1 MRINDK
7 RNASLRKRM
16 LESRKARLRE
26 SEEDIEVEADVQEN
40 GEVETELHDNILDLI
55 SAAIEANEVSVP
67 EIQDL
72 LANYSDEEEN
82 ENENEEE
89 DLEEDEEMTEEE
101 EEEVLEE
108 NRRRRVLEAKKRLA
122 ARKAVSPA
130 KTAREKRI
138 EEAKKRIAARKRILE
153 ARARLNKKNR

>member
-82 ENENEEE
+82 ENEEE

-122 ARKAVSPA
+122 ARKGVSAV

-153 ARARLNKKNR
+153 ARTRLNKKNR

>member
-55 SAAIEANEVSVP
+55 SAAIEANEVP

-72 LANYSDEEEN
+72 LANYSDEE

-122 ARKAVSPA
+122 ARKGVSAV

-153 ARARLNKKNR
+153 ARTRLNKKNR

>member
-7 RNASLRKRM
+7 RNSSLRKRM

-55 SAAIEANEVSVP
+55 SAAVEANEVSVS
-67 EIQDL
+67 EIQGL
-72 LANYSDEEEN
+72 LANYSDEEVE
-82 ENENEEE
+82 EDNEEE

>member
-7 RNASLRKRM
+7 RNSSLRKRM

-26 SEEDIEVEADVQEN
+26 SEEDIEVQADVQEN

-82 ENENEEE
+82 ENEEE

-122 ARKAVSPA
+122 ARKAVSSA